1 MQTLSPIVGAVDRSV
16 EVVFQPLAAD
26 EVRLGDGVSLAVD
39 IWGQFVVLDFGSSF
53 IIFIIAC
60 PMCVMEC
67 QVHVPQIAQALAGCQ
82 VVVLLPVIVC
92 LVLVIFGDPVFFI
105 FPARVVGA
113 V

>member
-1 MQTLSPIVGAVDRSV
+1 
-16 EVVFQPLAAD
+16 
-26 EVRLGDGVSLAVD
+26 
-39 IWGQFVVLDFGSSF
+39 
-53 IIFIIAC
+53 
-60 PMCVMEC
+60 MCVMEC

-92 LVLVIFGDPVFFI
+92 LVLVICGDPVFFI

>member
-1 MQTLSPIVGAVDRSV
+1 
-16 EVVFQPLAAD
+16 
-26 EVRLGDGVSLAVD
+26 
-39 IWGQFVVLDFGSSF
+39 
-53 IIFIIAC
+53 
-60 PMCVMEC
+60 MCVMEC

-92 LVLVIFGDPVFFI
+92 LVLIFGDPVFFI